1 MPGSA
6 LIPATGDSLE
16 PIFARVIA
24 NVREEM
30 ADNPYLTEA
39 LRVLPVGG
47 YRSAIGSFWNAVV
60 DDLRNK
66 ILFRSVK
73 LFNKAV
79 SPRREV
85 KTYEDFQN
93 HVSDDEL
100 IEGAYKI
107 GVIGSGGFQD
117 TEARKRDTTHI

>member
-1 MPGSA
+1 MRDKEIVPV
-6 LIPATGDSLE
+6 TDQSLE
-16 PIFARVIA
+16 PIFQRAIS

-30 ADNPYLTEA
+30 ADSPYLAEA
-39 LRVLPVGG
+39 LRVLPVHG

-66 ILFRSVK
+66 IIHRSVK

-79 SPRREV
+79 SLRREV

-93 HVSDDEL
+93 YVSDDEL
-100 IEGAYKI
+100 IEGA
-107 GVIGSGGFQD
+107 
-117 TEARKRDTTHI
+117 